1 MDKEININLTNEE
14 RMLQGYDYKPSND
27 LIKKII
33 KNKALVEEYNLTS
46 LKNMNKRIEL
56 LNKILGFKGEN
67 VFIYSPF
74 NCDYG
79 KHISI
84 DEGTFINHNC
94 VILDEAKVIIG
105 KNVRIAPNVGIYTVN
120 HVKEPIKR
128 KEGYEFA
135 KTITIED
142 NVWIG
147 GNSAVLPGVTIGE
160 NSIIGAGSVVNKDIP
175 RNVIAAGNPCKVIK
189 NLTEDK

>member
-1 MDKEININLTNEE
+1 MDKNITNEE
-14 RMLQGYDYKPSND
+14 KMLEGYDYQPSKD
-27 LIKKII
+27 LVEKII
-33 KNKALVEEYNLTS
+33 KNKILVEEYNLTS
-46 LKNMNKRIEL
+46 LKDMDKRIEI
-56 LNKILGFKGEN
+56 LNKILGFMGKN
-67 VFIYSPF
+67 VFVYSPF

-84 DEGTFINHNC
+84 GDGTFINHNC
-94 VILDEAKVIIG
+94 VILDEARVIIG

-120 HVKEPIKR
+120 HVKDPGRR
-128 KEGYEFA
+128 KDGYEYT

-147 GNSAVLPGVTIGE
+147 GSSAVLPGVTIGK

-175 RNVIAAGNPCKVIK
+175 RNVIAVGNPCKVIK
-189 NLTEDK
+189 KLEEDQ

>member
-1 MDKEININLTNEE
+1 MNKKTDNNLTNEE
-14 RMLQGYDYKPSND
+14 KMLKGYDYKPSSD
-27 LIKKII
+27 LIEKII
-33 KNKALVEEYNLTS
+33 KNKILVEEYNCTS
-46 LKNMNKRIEL
+46 LKDMNKRIDL
-56 LNKILGFKGEN
+56 LNQILEFKGEN

-84 DEGTFINHNC
+84 DDGTFINHNC

-120 HVKEPIKR
+120 HVKAPTK

-135 KTITIED
+135 KTIAIED

-147 GNSAVLPGVTIGE
+147 GNSAILPGVTIGE

-175 RNVIAAGNPCKVIK
+175 KNVIAVGKPCKVIK
-189 NLTEDK
+189 KLEEER